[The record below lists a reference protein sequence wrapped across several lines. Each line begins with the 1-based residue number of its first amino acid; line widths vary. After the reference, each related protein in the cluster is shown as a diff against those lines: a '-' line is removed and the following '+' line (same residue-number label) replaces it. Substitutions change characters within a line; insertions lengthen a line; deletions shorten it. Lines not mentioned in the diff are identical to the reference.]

1 MKSVK
6 SALASRKS
14 ARAAAAKARGS
25 LVPGR
30 FAPRAGIAA
39 VAVTGSIVVQ
49 IALAPPTLA
58 LTPAAGVVAKS
69 PAVEVTAVNAS
80 RLPSGPTSWPAL
92 NRAIATIPSYRRGV
106 ATWVVDNAYGHYGA
120 TNLATRQIHIA
131 RTVPTS
137 RLFSVAAHE
146 YGHALTAVN
155 YAGNEAAANA
165 GLARY
170 FRSGTTMNREYA
182 ADCMAI
188 LMGARWTHYTRC
200 GNARWRFAAATL
212 LHGGRL

>member
-1 MKSVK
+1 
-6 SALASRKS
+6 
-14 ARAAAAKARGS
+14 
-25 LVPGR
+25 
-30 FAPRAGIAA
+30 
-39 VAVTGSIVVQ
+39 VTGSVVVQ
-49 IALAPPTLA
+49 LALATPTVA
-58 LTPAAGVVAKS
+58 LTPAAAVAATA
-69 PAVEVTAVNAS
+69 PAVQVTAVNAS
-80 RLPSGPTSWPAL
+80 RVLPSLTSWPAL
-92 NRAIATIPSYRRGV
+92 NRAIASIPNYRRGV

-131 RTVPTS
+131 RTVPS
-137 RLFSVAAHE
+137 SLLFSVAAHE
-146 YGHALTAVN
+146 YAHALTAVN
-155 YAGNEAAANA
+155 YAGSEAATNA

-188 LMGARWTHYTRC
+188 LMRARWTHYTRC